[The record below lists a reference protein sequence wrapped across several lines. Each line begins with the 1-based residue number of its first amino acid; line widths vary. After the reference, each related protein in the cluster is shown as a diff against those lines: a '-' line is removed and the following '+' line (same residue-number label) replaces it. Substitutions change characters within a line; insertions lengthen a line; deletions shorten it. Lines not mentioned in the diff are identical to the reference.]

1 MQCLKCGKKT
11 AEKQVFCEECLV
23 IMEKHPVKPGTA
35 IHIPQREKIDPEK
48 RRGAQDM
55 EDAKEGQIQRQRSI
69 IRMLIGV
76 LAVMSLILLLTAGML
91 LHMMNERN
99 TGKTIG
105 KNYTTVDT
113 TNRP

>member
-1 MQCLKCGKKT
+1 MQCLKCGNKT
-11 AEKQVFCEECLV
+11 AEKQVFCEDCLA
-23 IMEKHPVKPGTA
+23 IMQKYPIKPGTA

-48 RRGAQDM
+48 RRAAQDI
-55 EDAKEGQIQRQRSI
+55 EDAKDSQIQRQRSV

-76 LAVMSLILLLTAGML
+76 LAVMSAILLLTAGIL
-91 LHMMNERN
+91 LHMMNEN
-99 TGKTIG
+99 DISKSIG

>member
-11 AEKQVFCEECLV
+11 AEKQVFCDECIA
-23 IMEKHPVKPGTA
+23 IMEKHPVKPGVV

-48 RRGAQDM
+48 RRGAQDI
-55 EDAKEGQIQRQRSI
+55 EDAKEGQIQRQRSV
-69 IRMLIGV
+69 IRMLAGV
-76 LAVMSLILLLTAGML
+76 LAVMSVILLLTAGML
-91 LHMMNERN
+91 LHVMNEKS
-99 TGKTIG
+99 TGKAIG